1 MRVKW
6 NIWDMI
12 DKIEEWWPWHDQS
25 TDGTDGSKDFNPDL
39 NPILLVPGIGG
50 SMLNAVDAKGKKE
63 RIWVRL
69 FAADHEFRAK
79 LWSFYNPETGKTESL
94 DSNVTIEVP
103 DDRFGLY
110 ACDILDPDIILRL
123 DVVYYFHD
131 FIKQLLSWGYS
142 EGTTLFGFPY
152 DFRQSNRL
160 PERMQALE
168 LKLKQIYEASGG
180 KKVDIIS
187 HSMGGLIVKNFLA
200 LYPEIFEKYVNK
212 WIAVTVPFQGA
223 PGFIMDCLLTGVEF
237 VKGWQRELFIAK
249 WSMHQLLIECPSVYE
264 LMANPLFEW
273 NDVPELRLWH
283 QRIGSNGESECEME
297 RFGPKDCIGVMMAA
311 LKDNML
317 EYNGE
322 QVNVPLNRDIMAW
335 AMETF
340 RILKTAK
347 LPKSV
352 TFYNVFGTELPTPMH
367 VCYGSEG
374 APIQLLQDI
383 LQTEADY
390 EFINGDATVPAES
403 AMADELDA
411 KARLGIPG
419 DHRGILNDE
428 RFFRVMKSWLGCDT
442 DPFYDP
448 LNDYVILP
456 TKAELEEHKR
466 HRIMISR
473 EDDDNGSGGRV
484 TSVNNNPD
492 YVTDLERE
500 YIATISSGERGS
512 DTRAEAHAHVTRS
525 RLSSA
530 ENKDCIEIDTVGV
543 AEGADAERTA
553 TALDQAMA
561 AASEEAI
568 AANTRG
574 KKATII
580 GR

>member
-6 NIWDMI
+6 NIWDVI

-25 TDGTDGSKDFNPDL
+25 TDDKDFNPDL
-39 NPILLVPGIGG
+39 NPVLLVPGIGG
-50 SMLNAVDAKGKKE
+50 SILNAVDEKGKKE

-94 DSNVTIEVP
+94 DPTIQIEVP

-110 ACDILDPDIILRL
+110 GCDILDPDIILRL

-131 FIKQLLSWGYS
+131 LIKQLLSWGYS

-160 PERMQALE
+160 PERMQE
-168 LKLKQIYEASGG
+168 FETKLKQMYEASGG
-180 KKVDIIS
+180 KKVDIVS

-200 LYPEIFEKYVNK
+200 LHPEVFEKYVNK

-264 LMANPLFEW
+264 LMASPHFEW

-283 QRIGSNGESECEME
+283 QRVGGNGESECEME
-297 RFGPKDCIGVMMAA
+297 VFGPKDCIGVMMAA

-340 RILKTAK
+340 RIQKTAK

-352 TFYNVFGTELPTPMH
+352 TFYNVFGTELLTPMH
-367 VCYGSEG
+367 VCYGSQES
-374 APIQLLQDI
+374 PIQMLQDI
-383 LQTEADY
+383 LRTEADY
-390 EFINGDATVPAES
+390 EFANGDGTVPAES

-411 KARLGIPG
+411 KARIGIPG
-419 DHRGILNDE
+419 EHRGILNDD
-428 RFFRVMKSWLGCDT
+428 RFFRIMKSWLGCDT

-456 TKAELEEHKR
+456 TKAEFEEHKR
-466 HRIMISR
+466 QRIMISTEGDDT
-473 EDDDNGSGGRV
+473 EDLV
-484 TSVNNNPD
+484 TDFDENED
-492 YVTDLERE
+492 YVMDMEKE
-500 YIATISSGERGS
+500 YIATISSRTS

-525 RLSSA
+525 RLSVA
-530 ENKDCIEIDTVGV
+530 EKKDCIEIDTVGV
-543 AEGADAERTA
+543 AEGADAKKTA

-574 KKATII
+574 KRATII
-580 GR
+580 AR

>member
-6 NIWDMI
+6 NFWDVI
-12 DKIEEWWPWHDQS
+12 DKIEEWWPWHDQ
-25 TDGTDGSKDFNPDL
+25 TADGGGNDGSRDFNPDL
-39 NPILLVPGIGG
+39 NPVLLVPGIGG

-94 DSNVTIEVP
+94 DPSITIEVP

-160 PERMQALE
+160 PERMEALE
-168 LKLKQIYEASGG
+168 LKLKQIYEVSG

-187 HSMGGLIVKNFLA
+187 HSMGGLVVKSFLA
-200 LYPEIFEKYVNK
+200 LHPEVFEKYVNK

-223 PGFIMDCLLTGVEF
+223 PGFILDCLLTGIEF

-264 LMANPLFEW
+264 LMASPHFEW
-273 NDVPELRLWH
+273 NDIPELRLWH
-283 QRIGSNGESECEME
+283 QRVGGNGESECEME

-311 LKDNML
+311 LKDNIL
-317 EYNGE
+317 EFNGE
-322 QVNVPLNRDIMAW
+322 QVSVPLNRDIMAW

-367 VCYGSEG
+367 VCYGSQDT
-374 APIQLLQDI
+374 PIQMLQDI

-390 EFINGDATVPAES
+390 EFVNGDATVPAES

-428 RFFRVMKSWLGCDT
+428 RFFRVMKAWLGCDS

-456 TKAELEEHKR
+456 TKAEFEEHKR
-466 HRIMISR
+466 QRIMVSR
-473 EDDDNGSGGRV
+473 EDEDNEGGSVTGVGGD
-484 TSVNNNPD
+484 SE
-492 YVTDLERE
+492 YAADLERE
-500 YIATISSGERGS
+500 YIATISSGERGG

-525 RLSSA
+525 RLSSGD
-530 ENKDCIEIDTVGV
+530 NKDCIEIDTVGV

-561 AASEEAI
+561 AASQEAI

-574 KKATII
+574 RKATII